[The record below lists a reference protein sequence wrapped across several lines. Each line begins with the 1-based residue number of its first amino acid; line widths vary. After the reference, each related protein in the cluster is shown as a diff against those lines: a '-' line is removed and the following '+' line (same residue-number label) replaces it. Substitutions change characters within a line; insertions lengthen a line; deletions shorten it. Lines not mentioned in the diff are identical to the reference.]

1 MTLLEHPPPPIKYM
15 GQIRWKSVKGMAW
28 MTTIIGS
35 SSEMRQDEARR
46 QASEFNFAKRVA
58 VLYLRDSPLN

>member
-1 MTLLEHPPPPIKYM
+1 
-15 GQIRWKSVKGMAW
+15 